1 MEPIVHNIFRCRSLP
16 LIHHLSRLKV
26 NYATYR
32 SNIRLQDGETVLH
45 VPVMAEKVLEY
56 LNPLPGQTFIDMTF
70 GAGGISK
77 CILEASSDIKIL
89 TLDRDPMA
97 YSLSC
102 NLALKYPGRIISM
115 LGKFSE
121 LPRLL
126 QENKI
131 PQRSVDGIIFD
142 LGCSSM
148 QLDQAERGFSLSKDG
163 PLDMRMD
170 GERFPDQPT
179 AADVL
184 AHVDEN
190 DLFRIL
196 RIYGEEKRA
205 RKISRAVI
213 ESRYTFR
220 KLRRTFEL
228 KELVA
233 AVSENENRLDKLQ
246 RSAHSATKTFQ
257 ALRIFV
263 NNELNELNYAL
274 ILSHMFLKVGGK
286 ILTLTFHSLEDR
298 ITKRHFVG
306 NVIENS
312 LDPIPLQYTNH
323 SLIHDKHFIDNILD
337 SKWKLVNKHVIVP
350 DEEEVEINPRSRSA
364 KLRVAVKLK

>member
-1 MEPIVHNIFRCRSLP
+1 MQSIMCSSWRCGWRFSINLPSVLRVRPASINASSTNID
-16 LIHHLSRLKV
+16 H
-26 NYATYR
+26 
-32 SNIRLQDGETVLH
+32 VLH
-45 VPVMAEKVLEY
+45 VPVMAEDVLHG
-56 LNPLPGQTFIDMTF
+56 LNPQPGQTFIDMTF
-70 GAGGISK
+70 GAGGITRS
-77 CILEASSDIKIL
+77 ILEASPDTTVF
-89 TLDRDPMA
+89 TLDRDPLA
-97 YSLSC
+97 HSLSC
-102 NLALKYPGRIISM
+102 DMAQKYPGRVVSM

-121 LPRLL
+121 LPGLL
-126 QENKI
+126 KERNKSQNSI
-131 PQRSVDGIIFD
+131 DGIIFD

-148 QLDQAERGFSLSKDG
+148 QLDYAERGFSLSKDG

-170 GERFPDQPT
+170 GSRFPEQPT

-184 AHVDEN
+184 AHIDEE
-190 DLFRIL
+190 DLFRII

-205 RKISRAVI
+205 RKIARAVT
-213 ESRYTFR
+213 ECRYTFR
-220 KLRRTFEL
+220 NLRRTFEL

-233 AVSENENRLDKLQ
+233 AACENENRMDKLQ

-274 ILSHMFLKVGGK
+274 ILSHMYLKVGGK
-286 ILTLTFHSLEDR
+286 IATLTFHSLEDR
-298 ITKRHFVG
+298 IVKRHFVG

-312 LDPIPLQYTNH
+312 MDPLPLQYSNH
-323 SLIHDKHFIDNILD
+323 SIVHDKKFVDNIID

-350 DEEEVEINPRSRSA
+350 SDEEVQQNPRSRSA